1 VPRQVSL
8 DEALRV
14 CAERCAAPVH
24 GGRAW
29 AALVGWTV
37 EQAPPPAAVAHAV
50 DATGSASP
58 LSAVS
63 LPAPAPE
70 VPPSVNVYLAGVLEL
85 RLSAGSS

>member
-1 VPRQVSL
+1 
-8 DEALRV
+8 
-14 CAERCAAPVH
+14 
-24 GGRAW
+24 
-29 AALVGWTV
+29 
-37 EQAPPPAAVAHAV
+37 VAHAV